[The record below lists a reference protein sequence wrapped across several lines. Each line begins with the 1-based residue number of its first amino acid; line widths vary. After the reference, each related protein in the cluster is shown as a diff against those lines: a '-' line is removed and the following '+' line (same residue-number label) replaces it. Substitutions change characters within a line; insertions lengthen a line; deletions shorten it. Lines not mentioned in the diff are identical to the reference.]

1 VRALNALTDNIT
13 VAWPCNPHELAIRAN
28 TPGLIGVFPVR
39 LVVSGPRRSGD
50 FDEKFG
56 AACTVQGF

>member
-1 VRALNALTDNIT
+1 MRFTAV
-13 VAWPCNPHELAIRAN
+13 WPGNPHELAIRAN

-39 LVVSGPRRSGD
+39 LVVSGPRRSGH